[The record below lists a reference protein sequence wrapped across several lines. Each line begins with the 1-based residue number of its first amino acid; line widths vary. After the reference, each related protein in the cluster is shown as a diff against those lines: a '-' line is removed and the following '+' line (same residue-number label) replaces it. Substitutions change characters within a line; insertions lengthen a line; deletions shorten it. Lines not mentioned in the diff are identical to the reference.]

1 MITSESVGAARQS
14 MPKVTI
20 IQRIVPHYRVPFFEA
35 LHRELAHAGIELQLI
50 YGQEYPGT
58 VPRSELL
65 EYPWTVRIEN
75 RYLNTPLGRL
85 VWQACLSHV
94 QDSDLIVFEQAN
106 SLLLNY
112 WLMIRRGLRKHRL
125 AFWGHGRNFQAR
137 SGHSLRE
144 GLKKWF
150 INQVDWWFA
159 YTEASAA
166 MVRESGFSPGRI
178 TVVQNAID
186 TNELESAL
194 TGVTQADLS
203 GLRADL
209 GLPND
214 HIGLYCGGMHAGKQL
229 DFLLAACQTIRQ
241 RITDFQVIFIGN
253 GPEQGRIE
261 RATQEH
267 DWIHYVGPK
276 FGLERAIYFKA
287 SQALLIPSAVGL
299 AIVDSFVTE
308 TPLFTTSLPSHG
320 PEIAYLRNGENGVM
334 TAPSVNDY
342 ANTVASF
349 FESAEQQQ
357 RLQMGCQQSAEIYT
371 LDHMVSNF
379 TMGIKSCLCIEGFQG
394 RYR

>member
-1 MITSESVGAARQS
+1 ML
-14 MPKVTI
+14 KVTI

-65 EYPWTVRIEN
+65 EYSWTIRIEN
-75 RYLNTPLGRL
+75 RYLNTPLGQV
-85 VWQACLSHV
+85 VWQACLSHL

-112 WLMIRRGLRKHRL
+112 WLMISRGRRKHRL

-150 INQVDWWFA
+150 INHVDWWFA
-159 YTEASAA
+159 YTESSAE

-178 TVVQNAID
+178 TIVQNAID

-203 GLRADL
+203 DLRDDL

-214 HIGLYCGGMHAGKQL
+214 HVALYCGGMHAGKQL

-241 RITDFQVIFIGN
+241 RISDFHVIFIGN
-253 GPEQGRIE
+253 GPEQGKIE
-261 RATQEH
+261 RAAQEH
-267 DWIHYVGPK
+267 DWIHYVGQK
-276 FGLERAIYFKA
+276 FGQDRAVYFKA
-287 SQALLIPSAVGL
+287 SRALLMPGLVGL
-299 AIVDSFVTE
+299 AIVDSFVAR
-308 TPLFTTSLPSHG
+308 TPLFTTDLHSHS
-320 PEIAYLRNGENGVM
+320 PEISYLKHGMNGVM
-334 TAPSVNDY
+334 TPFAVNHY
-342 ANTVASF
+342 ADAVAEF
-349 FESAEQQQ
+349 FESEELQK
-357 RLQMGCQQSAEIYT
+357 RLREGCRRCAGVYT
-371 LDHMVSNF
+371 FEHFVERFSS
-379 TMGIKSCLCIEGFQG
+379 GIVHCLAA
-394 RYR
+394 R